1 MKFYGEEMYQL
12 AERLFPICRSITGN
26 GVRKTL
32 SILSEIFPIRQYEVP
47 SGTRV
52 FDWTIPK
59 EWNIHGGFIEDETG
73 KRVIDFAWSNL
84 HIVGY
89 SEPVDQIVT
98 KKELLRHVYTE
109 PAQPDA
115 IPYVTSYYKR
125 RFGFCMTERQKQALS
140 DGPFHIVIESEL
152 TDGHLTYGEI
162 ILPGETEEEVFFS
175 TYICHPSMA
184 NNELSGPCV
193 LIYLAKL
200 LSELPSRRYTYRL
213 AFVPETIGSITY
225 LNKNYESLKRHV
237 VAGFNLSC
245 VGDDRTY
252 SYVSSRYG
260 NTLADKAVKNVLSF
274 HMPDYKS
281 YSFLQ
286 RGSDER
292 QYCAPGIDLPLCSI
306 CRTKYAEYPEYHT
319 SLDDLSLISASGL
332 NGALEVCWKFL
343 IALEHNGYY
352 QVKCLC
358 EPQLGKYGL
367 YPTLSRKENYNKT
380 NAITDFIAYADG
392 KNDLFDIS
400 NLIHIPVDELI
411 VIADELEQKGL
422 IERI

>member
-184 NNELSGPCV
+184 NNELS
-193 LIYLAKL
+193 
-200 LSELPSRRYTYRL
+200 
-213 AFVPETIGSITY
+213 
-225 LNKNYESLKRHV
+225 
-237 VAGFNLSC
+237 
-245 VGDDRTY
+245 
-252 SYVSSRYG
+252 
-260 NTLADKAVKNVLSF
+260 
-274 HMPDYKS
+274 
-281 YSFLQ
+281 
-286 RGSDER
+286 
-292 QYCAPGIDLPLCSI
+292 
-306 CRTKYAEYPEYHT
+306 
-319 SLDDLSLISASGL
+319 
-332 NGALEVCWKFL
+332 
-343 IALEHNGYY
+343 
-352 QVKCLC
+352 
-358 EPQLGKYGL
+358 
-367 YPTLSRKENYNKT
+367 
-380 NAITDFIAYADG
+380 
-392 KNDLFDIS
+392 
-400 NLIHIPVDELI
+400 
-411 VIADELEQKGL
+411 
-422 IERI
+422 